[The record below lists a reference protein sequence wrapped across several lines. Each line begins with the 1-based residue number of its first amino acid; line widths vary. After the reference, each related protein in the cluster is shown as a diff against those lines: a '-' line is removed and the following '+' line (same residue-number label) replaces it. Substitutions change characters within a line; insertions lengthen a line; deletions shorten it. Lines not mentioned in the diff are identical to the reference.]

1 VPPQPPTPALLL
13 PADAILQIQGCPF
26 VKFEGLLSLAHQ
38 RGLTA
43 LETTVLSV
51 TLDMAVCQATARFRD
66 GRLFTDIGD
75 AAPDNVAKQL
85 RPHFVRMAAT
95 RASARALRR
104 ALNIA
109 AWSVEELHEE
119 VTL

>member
-1 VPPQPPTPALLL
+1 VPPQPPTPALLI

-51 TLDMAVCQATARFRD
+51 TLDMAVCQCTARFAD
-66 GRLFTDIGD
+66 GRTCTDIGD
-75 AAPDNVAKQL
+75 ASPQ
-85 RPHFVRMAAT
+85 
-95 RASARALRR
+95 
-104 ALNIA
+104 
-109 AWSVEELHEE
+109 
-119 VTL
+119 